1 MISKAYLLEHAKK
14 IGIKDLSIRTL
25 SKAADVSVG
34 TVYNYFPSKQALTAA
49 LLDDFWEASLA
60 QDICRVKP
68 NQGFVDYLTILF
80 EKALMHTENFK
91 EIMQAQLT
99 FLETDSNTYY
109 QHMESGLLKV
119 LNLDKDIDFTIWNED
134 FTKEWFITFILENM
148 MSQLTKEKPNFR
160 AMEIMMNTIL
170 YKEIN
175 Y

>member
-1 MISKAYLLEHAKK
+1 MISKAYLLDHAKI

-34 TVYNYFPSKQALTAA
+34 TVYNYFPSKHELTAA
-49 LLDDFWEASLA
+49 LLDDFWKNSLA

-68 NQGFVDYLTILF
+68 DQGFVDYLTILF

-91 EIMQAQLT
+91 EMMHAQLI

-109 QHMESGLLKV
+109 QHMEDGLLKV
-119 LNLDKDIDFTIWNED
+119 LNLDKDIDASIWNHD
-134 FTKEWFITFILENM
+134 FSKQWFITFILENM
-148 MSQLTKEKPNFR
+148 LSQLTKDKPNFR